1 MTKEQN
7 DYINYRLQRATDT
20 LNDPKLLAEN
30 ERWNSSLNRLY
41 YACFYAISALLFY
54 HSIEAK
60 THKGVRIKFM
70 SEFIK
75 TGLFDKNFG
84 KLFSDLFDWRLEG
97 DYSDFVSFDIDLI
110 IPLINKSEEFIT
122 LIKTFLKTT
131 KR

>member
-20 LNDPKLLAEN
+20 LNDARLLAEN
-30 ERWNSSLNRLY
+30 ERWNSSINRMY
-41 YACFYAISALLFY
+41 YACFYAVSALLFY
-54 HSIEAK
+54 HSIDAK

-75 TGLFDKNFG
+75 TGLFDKEYG
-84 KLFSDLFDWRLEG
+84 KLFSDLFDWRQEG
-97 DYSDFVSFDIDLI
+97 DYSDFVSFDKDLTL
-110 IPLINKSEEFIT
+110 PLIDKSEKFIS
-122 LIKTFLKTT
+122 LIRNFLTTT